1 MALSGKAP
9 TAKHNIGYCSRWLVP
24 GLSLRRR
31 PVVNP
36 LIRKLEQFVRLS
48 AADRNILT
56 QAATSRVRKFGPR
69 VDITREGDRPKD
81 VHLIISGWA
90 CRYKQLEDGR
100 RQIVSFF
107 LPGDM
112 CDLNVFILRE
122 MDHSIG
128 TITSAAVADLS
139 REFFDEISAGY
150 PRIATALWWETL
162 VNAAIQREWTMS
174 LGQRTASERMA
185 HLLCEVFLRL
195 RLAGFTQGDSCEFPL
210 TQSDLADASGLSK
223 VHVNRTL
230 QDLRSS
236 ELIILRG
243 RTLTVPSLER
253 LMDAA
258 LFNANYL
265 HMERE
270 GRQLDANE

>member
-1 MALSGKAP
+1 MA
-9 TAKHNIGYCSRWLVP
+9 V
-24 GLSLRRR
+24 
-31 PVVNP
+31 

-48 AADRNILT
+48 PDDRAMLNR
-56 QAATSRVRKFGPR
+56 ASAERVRKFAAR
-69 VDITREGDRPKD
+69 VDITREGDRPRD
-81 VHLIISGWA
+81 VHLILSGWA

-112 CDLNVFILRE
+112 CDLNVFILKE

-128 TITSAAVADLS
+128 TITQVTIADLS

-162 VNAAIQREWTMS
+162 VNAAIQREWTMN
-174 LGQRTASERMA
+174 LGQRTALERMA
-185 HLLCEVFLRL
+185 HLLCEIFFRL
-195 RLAGFTQGDSCEFPL
+195 RLAGLTDGLSCEFPL
-210 TQSDLADASGLSK
+210 TQSDLADATGLSK

-230 QDLRSS
+230 QELRAADLV
-236 ELIILRG
+236 ILKG
-243 RTLTVPSLER
+243 KMLTVPSLER
-253 LMDAA
+253 LMDAG

-265 HMERE
+265 HMDRE

>member
-1 MALSGKAP
+1 MS
-9 TAKHNIGYCSRWLVP
+9 S
-24 GLSLRRR
+24 
-31 PVVNP
+31 

-48 AADRNILT
+48 TSDRAMLTRAASL
-56 QAATSRVRKFGPR
+56 RVRSFGAR
-69 VDITREGDRPKD
+69 VDITREGERPRD
-81 VHLIISGWA
+81 VHLILSGWA

-128 TITSAAVADLS
+128 SITEVSVADLP
-139 REFFDEISAGY
+139 RDVFDEISAGY

-162 VNAAIQREWTMS
+162 VNAAIQREWTMN

-185 HLLCEVFLRL
+185 HLLCELFFRL
-195 RLAGFTQGDSCEFPL
+195 RLAGLTEQGTSCDFPL
-210 TQSDLADASGLSK
+210 TQADLADATGLSK

-230 QDLRSS
+230 QELRGAGM
-236 ELIILRG
+236 IILKG
-243 RTLTVPSLER
+243 KTLTVPSLER
-253 LMDAA
+253 LMDTA
-258 LFNANYL
+258 LFNPNYL

>member
-1 MALSGKAP
+1 M
-9 TAKHNIGYCSRWLVP
+9 
-24 GLSLRRR
+24 
-31 PVVNP
+31 NP

-48 AADRNILT
+48 PDDRAILMR
-56 QAATSRVRKFGPR
+56 ASSERVRRFGPR
-69 VDITREGDRPKD
+69 VDITREGDKPRD
-81 VHLIISGWA
+81 VHLILAGWA

-128 TITSAAVADLS
+128 TVTAVTIADLS
-139 REFFDEISAGY
+139 RDFFDEISSSY
-150 PRIATALWWETL
+150 PRVATALWWETL
-162 VNAAIQREWTMS
+162 VNVAIQREWTMN

-185 HLLCEVFLRL
+185 HLLCEVFFRL
-195 RLAGFTQGDSCEFPL
+195 RLAGLTEGSSCEFPL
-210 TQSDLADASGLSK
+210 TQADLADATGLSK

-230 QDLRSS
+230 QELRAAN
-236 ELIILRG
+236 LIVLKG
-243 RTLTVPSLER
+243 KTLIVPSLER
-253 LMDAA
+253 LKDAG

-265 HMERE
+265 HMDRE
-270 GRQLDANE
+270 GSQLDANE

>member
-1 MALSGKAP
+1 
-9 TAKHNIGYCSRWLVP
+9 
-24 GLSLRRR
+24 
-31 PVVNP
+31 VNP

-48 AADRNILT
+48 PDDRTILMR
-56 QAATSRVRKFGPR
+56 ASSERVRKFAPR
-69 VDITREGDRPKD
+69 VDISREGDRPKD
-81 VHLIISGWA
+81 VHLILSGWA

-112 CDLNVFILRE
+112 CDLNVFILKE

-128 TITSAAVADLS
+128 TISDVTIADLS
-139 REFFDEISAGY
+139 RELFDEIGTGY

-162 VNAAIQREWTMS
+162 VNAAIQREWTMN

-185 HLLCEVFLRL
+185 HLLCEIFFRL
-195 RLAGFTQGDSCEFPL
+195 RLAGLTDVNSCEFPL
-210 TQSDLADASGLSK
+210 TQADLAEATGLSK

-230 QDLRSS
+230 Q
-236 ELIILRG
+236 ELRG
-243 RTLTVPSLER
+243 AKLVVLKGKALTVPNVER
-253 LMDAA
+253 LMSAG

-265 HMERE
+265 HMEHE